1 MLDLLLRHRG
11 AFDRTYLYS
20 RSASLDKGWDPLRK
34 YVAEVQGV
42 NQDDEQ
48 TFFDDFDAQALQ
60 DQMDLQMRVAAY
72 AKKAKH
78 KSIPQTLTIIDDM
91 ADDERIMHS
100 NHNII
105 AALAIRGRHFGASL
119 WVSTQKIRAL
129 ANIIRVSLTGIF
141 IWPALSNRLLHARA
155 NRGDAAARVAAPFSP
170 T

>member
-1 MLDLLLRHRG
+1 MLDLLLRHYRG
-11 AFDRTYLYS
+11 AFDRIYLYS

-42 NQDDEQ
+42 NQDNEK

-60 DQMDLQMRVAAY
+60 EQMDLQMRVAEY
-72 AKKAKH
+72 AKKARH

-119 WVSTQKIRAL
+119 WVSAQKICAL
-129 ANIIRVSLTGIF
+129 ANIIRLKLTGVF
-141 IWPALSNRLLHARA
+141 I
-155 NRGDAAARVAAPFSP
+155 
-170 T
+170 